1 MNRDTPIGAASA
13 KVRASIPIRTGSLVF
28 LSPNQILFTES
39 AKWAI
44 HNEAG
49 TTARLRYK
57 TVKLLANC
65 EEQADEEIYC
75 ITVPGTLSNCV
86 EPGDL

>member
-1 MNRDTPIGAASA
+1 MKRDTPIGAASA

-39 AKWAI
+39 AGQVI
-44 HNEAG
+44 HNEAEA
-49 TTARLRYK
+49 TARLRYK
-57 TVKLLANC
+57 TVKLLAYC
-65 EEQADEEIYC
+65 EEQADKEISC
-75 ITVPGTLSNCV
+75 ITVLGIPSNCV